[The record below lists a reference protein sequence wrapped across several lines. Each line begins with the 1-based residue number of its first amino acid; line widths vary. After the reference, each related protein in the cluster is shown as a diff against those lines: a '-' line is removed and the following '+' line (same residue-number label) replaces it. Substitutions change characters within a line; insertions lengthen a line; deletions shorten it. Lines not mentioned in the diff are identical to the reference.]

1 MTATTLAPPASAAVR
16 PLPPEVAAACAQTR
30 RVLVE
35 RRWLVMGVLLLL
47 VGAVVSG
54 FVGVTDVSLSAVLAD
69 EGHARAMLWYS
80 RLPRT
85 AAILLAGSAA
95 AVAGVVLQMLVRNR
109 FVEPST
115 VGTTESA
122 QLGLLAVTILAPGMP
137 LPGRLAVASA
147 TAVGGTLLFLAVLR
161 AVPLR
166 SVVTV
171 PLVGLMLGGVIGAVT
186 AFFAF
191 HFDLMQTL
199 GAWITGD
206 FSGVIA
212 GRFELLWLVGALAVG
227 VYLLAD
233 RFTVIG
239 LGRDVATSLGLGYR
253 GVLALGLT
261 MVAVTSAVVVVV
273 VGGLPFLGLVVPNVV
288 SMLLGDNLRRSL
300 PWVALGG
307 AGLVLVCDLIA
318 RLVAFPFEV
327 PIGAVMGVLGAAVFL
342 TLLLRKGSRVG

>member
-109 FVEPST
+109 FVEPSA

-122 QLGLLAVTILAPGMP
+122 QLGLLAVTILAPGIP

-206 FSGVIA
+206 FSGSSPGA
-212 GRFELLWLVGALAVG
+212 SSCCGSSGRSPWASICSPTASPSSGSA
-227 VYLLAD
+227 
-233 RFTVIG
+233 
-239 LGRDVATSLGLGYR
+239 ATSPPR
-253 GVLALGLT
+253 
-261 MVAVTSAVVVVV
+261 SAS
-273 VGGLPFLGLVVPNVV
+273 GTAGCW
-288 SMLLGDNLRRSL
+288 
-300 PWVALGG
+300 PWA
-307 AGLVLVCDLIA
+307 
-318 RLVAFPFEV
+318 
-327 PIGAVMGVLGAAVFL
+327 
-342 TLLLRKGSRVG
+342 